1 MKSSKL
7 LRMSLV
13 SMAAG
18 VVLLCAA
25 ISQAAPPRG
34 GVLSTDSLKKHV
46 EQFNADDEELYS
58 NIPNAKAF
66 EFLAP
71 NIPLLDCPDKDI
83 ERTYYFR
90 WWTYRKHV
98 KKTADGFV
106 ITEFLPKVPWAAKH
120 NTISCPAGHHF
131 YEGRWLRD
139 GKYMNDYAVFWFRKG
154 GSPRRYSF
162 WAADAIYADF
172 LVRRNREL
180 TVGLLDDLV
189 KNYRGWEQSRL
200 TADGL
205 FWQIDDRD
213 GMEVSVGKS
222 GKRATINS
230 YMYGGAKAIAKIA
243 AMAKRADVQAEYE
256 AKAARLKQLVQ
267 TKLWDEK
274 AKFFKTLKRSEHELV
289 TPINSRDG
297 SILRMHWYDAK
308 HRGTLEWIQYDLK
321 APASIDSAEVYWH
334 DDTNLIRLPKS
345 WRILY
350 LDGAKWKP
358 VANKSPYE
366 LVLDR
371 MNKVAFTPVKT
382 SAIRLELQLQK
393 GKASGLYEWRV
404 LSGAKNLAVGAKAT
418 SSVPT
423 KRNRYGDPLKGLS
436 NAEGKSK
443 EAKLVDVREQHG
455 FTPWYFNL
463 PDAGKG
469 HEVAWKQLMDPKGF
483 YAPFG
488 PTTAEQRHPGF
499 KVVYKGH
506 GCQWNGPSWP
516 LATAVTLTGMANVLN
531 NYKQDAITAADY
543 FKTLKVYT
551 KSHRR
556 KRKDGKVVSWIDEN
570 IDPFTGVWIAR
581 TMLLAEDAMR
591 KAEGKKPRHIKERG
605 KDYNHSSYC
614 DLVITGLIG
623 LRPRADETL
632 EVHPLV
638 PAGKWDYFCLDNVR
652 YHGKDITIIWDKTGK
667 RYNKGKG
674 LQVLADGKPV
684 ARSDTLK
691 RVTGKLD

>member
-1 MKSSKL
+1 MG
-7 LRMSLV
+7 
-13 SMAAG
+13 A
-18 VVLLCAA
+18 VLLPTAVA
-25 ISQAAPPRG
+25 RA

-83 ERTYYFR
+83 ERAYYFR

-98 KKTADGFV
+98 KKTPVGFV
-106 ITEFLPKVPWAAKH
+106 ITEFLPNVPWSAKY

-139 GKYMNDYAVFWFRKG
+139 GKYMDDYAVFWFRKG

-172 LVRRNREL
+172 LVRQNRKL
-180 TVGLLDDLV
+180 TVDLLDDLV
-189 KNYRGWEQSRL
+189 TNYKGWERHRL
-200 TADGL
+200 TSDGL

-243 AMAKRADVQAEYE
+243 AMAKRPKVQTEYA
-256 AKAARLKQLVQ
+256 AKAAGLKNLVQ
-267 TKLWDEK
+267 TKLWDDK
-274 AKFFKTLKRSEHELV
+274 AKFFKTLKRSEYERV
-289 TPINSRDG
+289 TPTNSRDG
-297 SILRMHWYDAK
+297 SLLRMHWYDAK

-321 APASIDSAEVYWH
+321 APASIDAAEVYWH
-334 DDTNLIRLPKS
+334 DDDHLIRLPKS

-350 LDGAKWKP
+350 LDGEKWKP
-358 VANKSPYE
+358 VVNTSPYE

-371 MNKVAFTPVKT
+371 MNKVAFKPVKT
-382 SAIRLELQLQK
+382 SALRLELQMQK
-393 GKASGLYEWRV
+393 AKASGLYEWRV
-404 LSGAKNLAVGAKAT
+404 LSGDKNLAVGAKA
-418 SSVPT
+418 SSSIPT

-443 EAKLVDVREQHG
+443 EASLVDVREQHG

-463 PDAGKG
+463 PEAKSGY
-469 HEVAWKQLMDPKGF
+469 EVAWKQLMDPKGF

-516 LATAVTLTGMANVLN
+516 LATSVTLTGMANVLN
-531 NYKQDAITAADY
+531 NYEQDAITSADY
-543 FKTLKVYT
+543 LKTLKIYT
-551 KSHRR
+551 KSHYR
-556 KRKDGKVVSWIDEN
+556 KRKDGKVVS
-570 IDPFTGVWIAR
+570 
-581 TMLLAEDAMR
+581 
-591 KAEGKKPRHIKERG
+591 
-605 KDYNHSSYC
+605 
-614 DLVITGLIG
+614 
-623 LRPRADETL
+623 
-632 EVHPLV
+632 
-638 PAGKWDYFCLDNVR
+638 
-652 YHGKDITIIWDKTGK
+652 
-667 RYNKGKG
+667 
-674 LQVLADGKPV
+674 
-684 ARSDTLK
+684 
-691 RVTGKLD
+691 